1 VPFRDAWLLVGGALA
16 IIGFGVAEPVVSAV
30 GFVIILIGGVSR
42 YWHRHLFTRTV
53 FATSLSEH
61 RAFIDE
67 PVDLDV
73 ELVNRKALPLP
84 WYEWRMALSDAIHIN
99 GEPLAAAVVPG
110 LSWLYRKGAM
120 GWYERR
126 AWRFTLTAIERG
138 HFQVGPTSLKSAD
151 LFGIFPGQKEF
162 ASTEYI
168 TVYPKVFGLE
178 DLGFPA
184 DRPFGEIRGGSPV
197 FEDPL
202 RVAGLRE
209 YRPGDPLRRIDWKAT
224 ARTGDLTSR
233 VYEPSATRQLYLCLN
248 IDTMEHAWEG
258 YLKAELER
266 AVSTTASVAIWAA
279 EQKYAVGLL
288 ANGSFPEADRP
299 IRLPPS
305 RSRDQVIRIL
315 EALAV
320 IQPLTLG
327 DLAGALMRESGRM
340 PAGSTVVC
348 IASLIP
354 EALAGAL
361 LRLHQEGH
369 RVHVIGT
376 SERVSGAVPVQIPL
390 KLLGRGYERREA
402 TT

>member
-1 VPFRDAWLLVGGALA
+1 MPFRDAWLLVGGALA
-16 IIGFGVAEPVVSAV
+16 LIGFGVAEPVVSAV
-30 GFVIILIGGVSR
+30 GFLVIVIGGVSR
-42 YWHRHLFTRTV
+42 YWSHHLFDRTA
-53 FATSLSEH
+53 FSTTLSEH
-61 RAFIDE
+61 RTFIDE
-67 PVDLDV
+67 QVTLDV
-73 ELVNRKALPLP
+73 ELVNRKPLPLP
-84 WYEWRMALSDAIHIN
+84 WYEWRMALADSIHVKD
-99 GEPLAAAVVPG
+99 ETLAAAVVPG

-126 AWRFTLTAIERG
+126 TWQFALSANERG
-138 HFQVGPTSLKSAD
+138 HFDVGPTSIKSAD
-151 LFGIFPGQKEF
+151 LFGIFPSQKEIG
-162 ASTEYI
+162 STDHI
-168 TVYPKVFGLE
+168 TVYPRVFGLD

-184 DRPFGEIRGGSPV
+184 DRPFGEARGGSPV

-202 RVAGLRE
+202 RVSGLRD

-224 ARTGDLTSR
+224 ARTGDLMSR

-266 AVSTTASVAIWAA
+266 AVSTAASIAIWSA
-279 EQKYAVGLL
+279 EQRHAVGLL

-327 DLAGALMRESGRM
+327 DLAGALLRESGRM

-348 IASLIP
+348 VASLVP
-354 EALAGAL
+354 DALAGAL

-376 SERVSGAVPVQIPL
+376 SERVEGAVPAEIPMT
-390 KLLGRGYERREA
+390 LLGRGFERQRA
-402 TT
+402 AP

>member
-1 VPFRDAWLLVGGALA
+1 MPFRDAWLLVGGALA
-16 IIGFGVAEPVVSAV
+16 LIGFGAAEPVISAV

-42 YWHRHLFTRTV
+42 YWSRHLFTRTE
-53 FATSLSEH
+53 FTARLSEH
-61 RAFIDE
+61 RAFINE
-67 PVDLDV
+67 PVTLDV

-84 WYEWRMALSDAIHIN
+84 WYEWRMALADSIHITS
-99 GEPLAAAVVPG
+99 ESLAASVAPG

-126 AWRFTLTAIERG
+126 AWQFTLTADERG
-138 HFQVGPTSLKSAD
+138 HFQVGPTAIKSAD
-151 LFGIFPGQKEF
+151 LFGVFPSQKEYAPIEF
-162 ASTEYI
+162 L
-168 TVYPKVFGLE
+168 TVYPRVFGLE

-184 DRPFGEIRGGSPV
+184 DRPFGEVLGGSPV
-197 FEDPL
+197 LEDPL
-202 RVAGLRE
+202 RVSGLRD

-224 ARTGDLTSR
+224 ARTGDLMSR

-327 DLAGALMRESGRM
+327 DLAGALMRESGRI

-348 IASLIP
+348 VASLIP
-354 EALAGAL
+354 EALAGVL

-376 SERVSGAVPVQIPL
+376 SERVSGAVPVEIPL
-390 KLLGRGYERREA
+390 KLLGRGYERQEA
-402 TT
+402 AT